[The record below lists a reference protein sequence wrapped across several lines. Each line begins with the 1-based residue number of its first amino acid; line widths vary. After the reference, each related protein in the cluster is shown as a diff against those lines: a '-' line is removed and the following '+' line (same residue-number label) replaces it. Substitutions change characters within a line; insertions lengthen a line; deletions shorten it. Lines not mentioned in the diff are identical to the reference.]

1 MPSLLSLLSPEL
13 STAIDS
19 TATSGANC
27 DKTSIRQN
35 FVPDNATA
43 TKFQLRQHK
52 FVSKIDNY
60 KSVMDQRTTVF
71 ICMASSYT
79 QNTTTIEQCRCEHPY
94 VCAQNFRKAVPLT
107 VTIDS
112 KVALSPDGVVVSA
125 ACNNVVVRY
134 CTTGYSSIMIRV
146 VVNIYCLVL
155 DRLFAIYYFNLRFH
169 SNAIHIAIRALFPI
183 QILGHIGDCSSLL
196 SYLEHWADKTQPFL
210 LRKTSILLIDHW
222 TLSHFL
228 CRNR

>member
-1 MPSLLSLLSPEL
+1 MRSHVNLDWVRSPLSHQCTHSSSSVFRANQSFQL
-13 STAIDS
+13 TRKCCYDS
-19 TATSGANC
+19 TATSVANC

-79 QNTTTIEQCRCEHPY
+79 QNTTTIEQCRCEHPF
-94 VCAQNFRKAVPLT
+94 VCAQNFRKGVPFT

-112 KVALSPDGVVVSA
+112 KVALSPDGVAISA

-134 CTTGYSSIMIRV
+134 CTTEYSSIMI
-146 VVNIYCLVL
+146 
-155 DRLFAIYYFNLRFH
+155 
-169 SNAIHIAIRALFPI
+169 
-183 QILGHIGDCSSLL
+183 Q
-196 SYLEHWADKTQPFL
+196 
-210 LRKTSILLIDHW
+210 
-222 TLSHFL
+222 
-228 CRNR
+228 NR